1 MFDFLR
7 KFLAGSNEKEIAR
20 IQKTVDRIN
29 AREPEMQKLTDDQIR
44 ERVDDLKR
52 RAQSG
57 TSLDD
62 LLEETYAPR

>member
-29 AREPEMQKLTDDQIR
+29 AQEMEMQKLTDDQTR
-44 ERVDDLKR
+44 K
-52 RAQSG
+52 G
-57 TSLDD
+57 G
-62 LLEETYAPR
+62 